1 MAETSWT
8 TRTMQNGNI
17 LQIPFRRTHNI
28 TLSEP
33 IKKYIETKY
42 DQHPDTFARDLQIID
57 QLRKD
62 AVNSLEPHSSG
73 LAKLQQYAAQLV
85 YMSGKFPID
94 IGVDFA
100 WLPSLGYHGNHA
112 QTENNIRFE
121 LANVLFNLAA
131 MYSQLALASN
141 RATSDGLKSAAA
153 NFCFAAGVLSYLK
166 TSIIPELRSAPPE
179 EMDTFTLE
187 GLEALMLAQAQ
198 ECFWQK
204 AVKDGLKDASIAKL
218 AAKVSDLYSEAGD
231 WALKSNSISSP
242 WIHHMNAKHHHFAA
256 AGQYRAACDCL
267 EKRKYGEEVAR
278 LRDSLACVNL
288 ALKENSYINRAVQAD
303 LNGLRT
309 RVQEDLK
316 RAEKDNDTIYL
327 VPEPHKSELKVL
339 DRASMVSAKV
349 PKEVSHSQEMLGD
362 HGALGRPLF
371 AKLVP
376 YSVHVAASIYADRRD
391 RLVNQ
396 HIIAELEAMTMRIQ
410 DLLSSLNL
418 PGSLQALEKPLG
430 LPPSLASHADEVRQ
444 ANGVHKLHA
453 IVADTDKLKQNVRQM
468 YQDGVDLLR
477 TEAGEDEAAR
487 RKFGTERWTRST
499 AANAV
504 PKVISQVNDIDGYLK
519 QADTSDRL
527 VHDKM
532 RENENLIRLLGGTDR
547 DLEDYVPSSRRA
559 TMSAKVERAANTLR
573 ATLNE
578 VTRLESRR
586 RKRVDVLKTKAKD
599 DDVLPDL
606 LRETSRLEHEY
617 PMQPIAAA
625 QFETL
630 FDTRLEKYDADTT
643 EVKTEEAELEALGQR
658 IRHANQA
665 FQTAKQTGDSST
677 GGGRETALQNLENA
691 YSTYKQILR
700 DLDTG
705 RTFYNSLGGIVSRFR
720 DDCRNFV
727 YTRRTEAQRMEA
739 DVSDAMAGLQL
750 QQQNSENLL
759 ARKQAQGQAQQQQQ
773 YRHSQHPQP
782 NNHTYHQQTPP
793 QARMMQREPLQAPMP
808 QRPQQQPPPVASVQ
822 NPVPVPA
829 APQHTTWQEGM
840 PILFGGQAGASA
852 KANGMSLPPPPSQ
865 PVDGRWDPAQ
875 GVRFVSR

>member
-17 LQIPFRRTHNI
+17 LEIPFRRTHNI
-28 TLSEP
+28 KLSDP
-33 IKKYIETKY
+33 IRKYIETKY
-42 DQHPDTFARDLQIID
+42 DQHPDTFARDLEVID

-73 LAKLQQYAAQLV
+73 VTKLQQYAAQLV
-85 YMSGKFPID
+85 YMSGKFPVD
-94 IGVDFA
+94 IGADFA

-112 QTENNIRFE
+112 HTENNIRFE

-141 RATSDGLKSAAA
+141 RGTSDGLKSAAS

-166 TSIIPELRSAPPE
+166 TTIIPELRGATPE
-179 EMDTFTLE
+179 DMDTFTLE
-187 GLEALMLAQAQ
+187 GLESLMLAQAQ

-204 AVKDGLKDASIAKL
+204 AVKDGLKDSSIAKL
-218 AAKVSDLYSEAGD
+218 AAKLSDLYSEAGD

-256 AGQYRAACDCL
+256 AAQYRAACDSL

-278 LRDSLACVNL
+278 LRDSLNCVNL
-288 ALKENSYINRAVQAD
+288 ALKESSYINRAVQAD
-303 LNGLRT
+303 LNGLKN

-327 VPEPHKSELKVL
+327 IPEPPKSELKVL

-371 AKLVP
+371 SKLVP

-396 HIIAELEAMTMRIQ
+396 NIIAELEAMTARIQ

-430 LPPSLASHADEVRQ
+430 LPPTLASHADEVRQ
-444 ANGVHKLHA
+444 ANGVHRLHA
-453 IVADTDKLKQNVRQM
+453 VIADTDKVKGNVRQM
-468 YQDGVDLLR
+468 YQDGIDLLR

-487 RKFGTERWTRST
+487 RKFGTARWTRQPASD
-499 AANAV
+499 AV
-504 PKVISQVNDIDGYLK
+504 PKLIAQVSDIDGYLK

-527 VHDKM
+527 VHDKL
-532 RENENLIRLLGGTDR
+532 RENETLIRLLGGSDR

-559 TMSAKVERAANTLR
+559 TMTAKVERAANSLR
-573 ATLNE
+573 STLNE

-586 RKRVDVLKTKAKD
+586 RKKVELLRTKARE

-606 LRETSRLEHEY
+606 LKETSRLEREY

-630 FDTRLEKYDADTT
+630 FDQRLNKYDTDSSDIKA
-643 EVKTEEAELEALGQR
+643 EEKELEALSQR
-658 IRHANQA
+658 IRQANQT
-665 FQTAKQTGDSST
+665 FQTAKQGDSSSSE
-677 GGGRETALQNLENA
+677 RENALQNLENA
-691 YSTYKQILR
+691 YGTYKQILR

-720 DDCRNFV
+720 DDCKNFV
-727 YTRRTEAQRMEA
+727 YTRRTEAQGMEA
-739 DVSDAMAGLQL
+739 DVSNAMAGLQL
-750 QQQNSENLL
+750 QQQNQESLL
-759 ARKQAQGQAQQQQQ
+759 AQKHAQNQAQQERHRQQQQQ
-773 YRHSQHPQP
+773 
-782 NNHTYHQQTPP
+782 QQQQASRQYAAPP
-793 QARMMQREPLQAPMP
+793 ARTAQEPLQAPMP
-808 QRPQQQPPPVASVQ
+808 QRPQQ
-822 NPVPVPA
+822 VPA
-829 APQHTTWQEGM
+829 AVANVQSPPPGPTTWQEGM
-840 PILFGGQAGASA
+840 PIVFGGQQQTGAGAKS
-852 KANGMSLPPPPSQ
+852 NGTQ
-865 PVDGRWDPAQ
+865 QQAVDGRWDPSQ
-875 GVRFVSR
+875 VLRFNR

>member
-17 LQIPFRRTHNI
+17 LEIPFRRTHNI
-28 TLSEP
+28 KLSDP
-33 IKKYIETKY
+33 IRKYIETKY
-42 DQHPDTFARDLQIID
+42 DQHPDTFARDLEVID

-73 LAKLQQYAAQLV
+73 VTKLQQYAAQLV
-85 YMSGKFPID
+85 YMSGKFPVD
-94 IGVDFA
+94 IGADFA

-112 QTENNIRFE
+112 HTENNIRFE

-141 RATSDGLKSAAA
+141 RGTSDGLKSAAS

-166 TSIIPELRSAPPE
+166 TTIIPELRGATPE
-179 EMDTFTLE
+179 DMDTFTLE
-187 GLEALMLAQAQ
+187 GLESLMLAQAQ

-204 AVKDGLKDASIAKL
+204 AVKDGLKDSSIAKL
-218 AAKVSDLYSEAGD
+218 AAKLSDLYSEAGD

-256 AGQYRAACDCL
+256 AAQYRAACDSL

-278 LRDSLACVNL
+278 LRDSLNCVNL
-288 ALKENSYINRAVQAD
+288 ALKESSYINRAVQAD
-303 LNGLRT
+303 LNGLKN

-327 VPEPHKSELKVL
+327 IPEPPKSELKVL
-339 DRASMVSAKV
+339 DRASMVSAKI

-371 AKLVP
+371 SKLVP

-396 HIIAELEAMTMRIQ
+396 NIIAELDAMTTRIQ
-410 DLLSSLNL
+410 DLLVSLNL

-430 LPPSLASHADEVRQ
+430 LPPTLASHADEVRQ
-444 ANGVHKLHA
+444 ANGVHRLHA
-453 IVADTDKLKQNVRQM
+453 VIADTDKVKGNVRQM
-468 YQDGVDLLR
+468 YQDGIDLLR
-477 TEAGEDEAAR
+477 TEAGEDEASR
-487 RKFGTERWTRST
+487 RKFGTARWTRQPASD
-499 AANAV
+499 AV
-504 PKVISQVNDIDGYLK
+504 PKLIAQVSDIDGYLK

-527 VHDKM
+527 VHDKL
-532 RENENLIRLLGGTDR
+532 RENETLIRLLGGSDR

-559 TMSAKVERAANTLR
+559 TMTAKVERAANSLR
-573 ATLNE
+573 STLNE

-586 RKRVDVLKTKAKD
+586 RKKIESLRTKARE

-606 LRETSRLEHEY
+606 LKETSRLEREY

-630 FDTRLEKYDADTT
+630 FDQRLNKYDTDSSDIKA
-643 EVKTEEAELEALGQR
+643 EEKELEALSQR
-658 IRHANQA
+658 IRQANQT
-665 FQTAKQTGDSST
+665 FQAAKQGDSSSSE
-677 GGGRETALQNLENA
+677 RENALQNLENA
-691 YSTYKQILR
+691 YGTYKQILR

-720 DDCRNFV
+720 DDCKNFV
-727 YTRRTEAQRMEA
+727 YTRRTEAQGMEA
-739 DVSDAMAGLQL
+739 DVSNAMAGLQL
-750 QQQNSENLL
+750 QQQNQESLL
-759 ARKQAQGQAQQQQQ
+759 AQKHAQNQAQQERHRQQQQQ
-773 YRHSQHPQP
+773 
-782 NNHTYHQQTPP
+782 QQQQASRQYAAPP
-793 QARMMQREPLQAPMP
+793 ARMTQEPLQAPMP
-808 QRPQQQPPPVASVQ
+808 QRPQQVPPAVANVQSPPPG
-822 NPVPVPA
+822 P
-829 APQHTTWQEGM
+829 TTWQEGM
-840 PILFGGQAGASA
+840 PIVFGGQQQTGAGAKS
-852 KANGMSLPPPPSQ
+852 NGTQ
-865 PVDGRWDPAQ
+865 QQAVDGRWDPSQAL
-875 GVRFVSR
+875 RFNR

>member
-28 TLSEP
+28 QLSEP
-33 IKKYIETKY
+33 IRKYIETKY
-42 DQHPDTFARDLQIID
+42 DQHPDTFTRDLEVID
-57 QLRKD
+57 QLRKE

-73 LAKLQQYAAQLV
+73 VTKLQQYAAQLV
-85 YMSGKFPID
+85 YMSGKFPVD
-94 IGVDFA
+94 IGADFA
-100 WLPSLGYHGNHA
+100 WMPSLGYHGNHA
-112 QTENNIRFE
+112 HTENNIRFE

-131 MYSQLALASN
+131 MYSQVALASN
-141 RATSDGLKSAAA
+141 RATADGLKSAAA
-153 NFCFAAGVLSYLK
+153 NFCFAAGVISYLK

-179 EMDTFTLE
+179 DMDTFTLE

-278 LRDSLACVNL
+278 LRDSLNCVNL
-288 ALKENSYINRAVQAD
+288 ALKESSYINRAVQAD
-303 LNGLRT
+303 LNGLRN

-327 VPEPHKSELKVL
+327 IPEPPKSELKVL
-339 DRASMVSAKV
+339 DRASMVSARV

-396 HIIAELEAMTMRIQ
+396 NIIAELDAMTTRIQ

-444 ANGVHKLHA
+444 ANGVHQLHA
-453 IVADTDKLKQNVRQM
+453 IIADTDKVKGNVRQM
-468 YQDGVDLLR
+468 YQDGIDLLR

-487 RKFGTERWTRST
+487 RKFGTERWTRPT
-499 AANAV
+499 ATDAV
-504 PKVISQVNDIDGYLK
+504 PKLISQVSDIDGYLK

-527 VHDKM
+527 VHEKLG
-532 RENENLIRLLGGTDR
+532 ENESLIRLLGGTDR

-559 TMSAKVERAANTLR
+559 TMTAKVERAANTLR

-578 VTRLESRR
+578 VNRLESRR
-586 RKRVDVLKTKAKD
+586 RKKVDTLKMKAKE

-606 LRETSRLEHEY
+606 LRETSRLEREY

-630 FDTRLEKYDADTT
+630 FDTRLTKYDADTSELKNEET
-643 EVKTEEAELEALGQR
+643 ELDALSQR
-658 IRHANQA
+658 IRQASQA
-665 FQTAKQTGDSST
+665 FQSARLTGETSS
-677 GGGRETALQNLENA
+677 GGRETALQNLENA

-705 RTFYNSLGGIVSRFR
+705 RQFYNSLGTIVSRFR

-727 YTRRTEAQRMEA
+727 YARRTEAQGMET
-739 DVSDAMAGLQL
+739 DVSNAMAGLQL
-750 QQQNSENLL
+750 QQRNSESLM
-759 ARKQAQGQAQQQQQ
+759 AQKHAQGQAQQQQQ
-773 YRHSQHPQP
+773 YRHQQQHQPQ
-782 NNHTYHQQTPP
+782 NHQQTPP
-793 QARMMQREPLQAPMP
+793 QARMMAQHEPLQAPMP

-822 NPVPVPA
+822 SPVSVPTT
-829 APQHTTWQEGM
+829 QHTTWQEGM
-840 PILFGGQAGASA
+840 PILFGGTSQVGTGA
-852 KANGMSLPPPPSQ
+852 KANGAPQPQ

-875 GVRFVSR
+875 GVRFVPR